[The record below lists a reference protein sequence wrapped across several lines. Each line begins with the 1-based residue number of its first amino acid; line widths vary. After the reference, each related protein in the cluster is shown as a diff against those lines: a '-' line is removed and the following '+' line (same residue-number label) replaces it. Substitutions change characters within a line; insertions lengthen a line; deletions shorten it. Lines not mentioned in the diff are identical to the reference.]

1 MKYQIGYITMDFKH
15 LLPPTYYSDSR
26 SGLANLITVSASD
39 NMAIIRNSK
48 KRYSFFLLLI
58 EIE

>member
-1 MKYQIGYITMDFKH
+1 MDFKH